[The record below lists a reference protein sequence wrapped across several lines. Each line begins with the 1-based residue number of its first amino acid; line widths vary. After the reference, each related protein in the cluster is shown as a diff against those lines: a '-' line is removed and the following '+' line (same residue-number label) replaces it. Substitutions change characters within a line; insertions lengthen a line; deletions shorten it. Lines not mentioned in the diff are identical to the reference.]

1 MNTLNL
7 IYPNQ
12 SDIKFTTIIFPDGQQ
27 HIKIDVATAA
37 LLSKKEPLQIFSK
50 GCKLEQIDE
59 IYTTNSYKEFSG
71 TRENFTVF
79 PISKYL

>member
-37 LLSKKEPLQIFSK
+37 LLSKKEPLQILARVAS
-50 GCKLEQIDE
+50 L
-59 IYTTNSYKEFSG
+59 S
-71 TRENFTVF
+71 R
-79 PISKYL
+79 